1 MLAVCC
7 MSLFMVGLDNT
18 IVNVGLPDIG
28 RDLHSGVSGL
38 QWTVAAYTIAL
49 AALLMFAGSLAD
61 RIGRRTIFQV
71 GLSLFT
77 LGSWLCSLAPGLGWL
92 IGFRILQGV
101 GGSMLNPAALGI
113 ITNTFTG
120 RAERARAIG
129 VWDGVFGLSM
139 ALGPV
144 LGGVLVGTVGWRG
157 IFWANIP
164 VGLAAVSLTA
174 LFVPDSRAPRSRR
187 ADPVGQFLIIVML
200 GSLAY
205 AIIEGPALGWRSAE
219 IFGFFALA
227 IAALAVLLA
236 YEPRREEPIVDFRFF
251 RSVPFAGANLSA
263 VCAIAA
269 MAGFLF
275 LSTLY
280 LQDVRGLSA
289 LQAGLAILPMPV
301 VMALCAPLAGRM
313 VAKRGPRIPLV
324 IAGAAMTISSAA
336 LSRLTGSTEHL
347 YLVVTYGLFGIGAG
361 MVSPAITNGVMAGVP
376 KAQAGMA
383 SGMNSSSRQLGQ
395 SLGVAI
401 VGSVLAASI
410 RGSMQDGFVRAAHAG
425 WWILAGCGYA
435 VLLLGL
441 VCTTRWA
448 RGTAARLA
456 EDDRL
461 LDRARGKAAHHPPL
475 DEGEQDEHRDGGHD
489 GGAEQVLPVHGV
501 LADERVQAH
510 RERVVAAAG
519 REGEGRDE
527 LVPRRDEGEDQRGH
541 HAGHRQRERDPEQ
554 RPEPPAAVHHR
565 GLLELGRDR
574 GDVGVEDP
582 DREREVEAG
591 VDQDERP
598 HGVEAEQP
606 EVEELLVDA
615 DDQRGRLQHLR
626 GQHEEQE
633 AAAAAEPV
641 PGRVVGGGQGD
652 QQHEEGRAARDLQ
665 ADPDGGGDAEGG
677 SPHVGQVG
685 PGEVARQVVRLVQ
698 LPLRAH
704 RRDQHLEVGQQEH
717 DRDDV
722 GGGRDNR
729 GAQRRQPPPL
739 AGGGGRGRGLLAAGE
754 CTDGHVRLPPGGST
768 GSVAGRSGRSPRPG

>member
-1 MLAVCC
+1 MPVPVLGLELAARQPRSRPGLSPGRPTAPYPVPPAPAAITTGRRGLMLAVCC

-38 QWTVAAYTIAL
+38 QWTIAAYTIAL

-92 IGFRILQGV
+92 IGFRVLQGV

-187 ADPVGQFLIIVML
+187 ADPLGQFLIIVML

-236 YEPRREEPIVDFRFF
+236 YEPRRAEPIVDFRFF

-269 MAGFLF
+269 LAGFLF

-289 LQAGLAILPMPV
+289 LQAGLTILPMPV

-347 YLVVTYGLFGIGAG
+347 YLVVTYGLFGVGAG

-376 KAQAGMA
+376 KTQAGMA

-448 RGTAARLA
+448 RGTAARL
-456 EDDRL
+456 
-461 LDRARGKAAHHPPL
+461 
-475 DEGEQDEHRDGGHD
+475 
-489 GGAEQVLPVHGV
+489 
-501 LADERVQAH
+501 
-510 RERVVAAAG
+510 
-519 REGEGRDE
+519 
-527 LVPRRDEGEDQRGH
+527 
-541 HAGHRQRERDPEQ
+541 
-554 RPEPPAAVHHR
+554 
-565 GLLELGRDR
+565 
-574 GDVGVEDP
+574 
-582 DREREVEAG
+582 
-591 VDQDERP
+591 
-598 HGVEAEQP
+598 
-606 EVEELLVDA
+606 
-615 DDQRGRLQHLR
+615 
-626 GQHEEQE
+626 
-633 AAAAAEPV
+633 
-641 PGRVVGGGQGD
+641 
-652 QQHEEGRAARDLQ
+652 
-665 ADPDGGGDAEGG
+665 
-677 SPHVGQVG
+677 
-685 PGEVARQVVRLVQ
+685 GEV
-698 LPLRAH
+698 
-704 RRDQHLEVGQQEH
+704 D
-717 DRDDV
+717 
-722 GGGRDNR
+722 
-729 GAQRRQPPPL
+729 
-739 AGGGGRGRGLLAAGE
+739 
-754 CTDGHVRLPPGGST
+754 
-768 GSVAGRSGRSPRPG
+768 SPT